1 MAFSH
6 KHRVVDPHKSAA
18 CAQVDVKMLAD
29 NSAANLVE
37 VQDVHYSRN
46 ERAVFNGLSLDV
58 PRGKVTAVM
67 GPSGTGKTTLLNLI
81 TGQLLPDEGV
91 VLFDGR
97 VVCPCSRRRLY
108 QTRRQMGVLFQHGAL
123 LTNLNV
129 FENVAFPLREHTK
142 LPEQLIRQ
150 IVLMKLHSVGL
161 RAAWQHMPAQ
171 LSGGMV
177 RRVALA
183 RALVMDPTL
192 IIYDE
197 PFVGL
202 DPISKGVIVRL
213 IRQTNDALGIT
224 SIVVTHDVAETEIL
238 ADLSYLLSGGKVV
251 AHGTPQDLHKD
262 KSEIVQQF
270 VRGLADGPV
279 PFHYPGADY
288 SAQLRAMAGA

>member
-1 MAFSH
+1 
-6 KHRVVDPHKSAA
+6 
-18 CAQVDVKMLAD
+18 VDVKKPAD

-37 VQDVHYSRN
+37 IQDVRYR
-46 ERAVFNGLSLDV
+46 RGDRVIFDGLNLTI
-58 PRGKVTAVM
+58 PRGTVTALM

-81 TGQLLPDEGV
+81 TGQLLPDEGF
-91 VLFDGR
+91 VLFGGR

-108 QTRRQMGVLFQHGAL
+108 QVRRQMGVLLQHGAL

-150 IVLMKLHSVGL
+150 IVLMKLQSVGL
-161 RAAWQHMPAQ
+161 RAAWRHMPAQ

-192 IIYDE
+192 IVYDE

-224 SIVVTHDVAETEIL
+224 SIVVTHDVAETERL
-238 ADLSYLLSGGKVV
+238 ADLSYLISGGKVV
-251 AHGTPQDLHKD
+251 ASGTPQDLQKD
-262 KSEIVQQF
+262 KSDIVQQF
-270 VRGLADGPV
+270 VQGLADGPV
-279 PFHYPGADY
+279 PFHLPGPAY
-288 SAQLRAMAGA
+288 AEQLQAMAGA